1 MKIHPDQLLAE
12 LKAATGKRAHKNLDL
27 VHEVCREIFHST
39 ADGKDYSLAAIGRET
54 EKRGG
59 PALNTLYAPF
69 GKRFKALI
77 NCWAEWDGTRP
88 RKPARPPSSATDE
101 HDEVLRA
108 IKDPVVSSLVAFR
121 FAEARR
127 WKAELDTIKANTE
140 LVIDQRPR
148 DGQAMASDR
157 VSRMF
162 GVGAVLLPTER
173 EALETVA
180 SDAWL
185 HRNGF
190 VEGADGEV
198 LTRTGSL
205 ILPIGFLAAVRKT
218 VGIAR
223 PETVDA
229 VASPVESGTRL

>member
-1 MKIHPDQLLAE
+1 MKTHPDQLLAE
-12 LKAATGKRAHKNLDL
+12 LKSAAGKRAHKNLDV
-27 VHEVCREIFHST
+27 VHEVCRQIFNST
-39 ADGKDYSLAAIGRET
+39 GDSKDYSLAAVGRET

-77 NCWAEWDGTRP
+77 QCWAEWDGTPP
-88 RKPARPPSSATDE
+88 RKPARAPAPSADE
-101 HDEVLRA
+101 HDEILRA

-140 LVIDQRPR
+140 IVIDQRPSDR
-148 DGQAMASDR
+148 RAMASER
-157 VSRMF
+157 VTRSV
-162 GVGAVLLPTER
+162 GVGSELLPTER

-185 HRNGF
+185 HRHSL
-190 VEGADGEV
+190 VEGSAGEV
-198 LTRTGSL
+198 LTRAGAM
-205 ILPIGFLAAVRKT
+205 ILPIGFLAAVRKL
-218 VGIAR
+218 VGVTP
-223 PETVDA
+223 PETLDV
-229 VASPVESGTRL
+229 